1 MDFAASEHENNI
13 KKISKI
19 FKKKYYFISSRVKQ
33 SYWGGIS
40 KCKDAKKSRIQIV
53 APSSNIHLKYSINI
67 TKKQLIK
74 DVRQS
79 ISKARELFEDIQ
91 FTAQDAPR
99 AENTKELID
108 VTTGATTT
116 LPTRLDTAP
125 EEYSILIAE
134 IKNILENLKSF
145 YISTLS

>member
-1 MDFAASEHENNI
+1 M
-13 KKISKI
+13 KKTTL
-19 FKKKYYFISSRVKQ
+19 KKLVKFLRKKNTILCVFSRAKQ
-33 SYWGGIS
+33 SDIEVAYQS
-40 KCKDAKKSRIQIV
+40 VKDSKKSRIQIV

-99 AENTKELID
+99 AE
-108 VTTGATTT
+108 
-116 LPTRLDTAP
+116 
-125 EEYSILIAE
+125 
-134 IKNILENLKSF
+134 KNFLRS
-145 YISTLS
+145 